1 LSANEKITW
10 MDSPWRI
17 LLDVTKLERIKVW
30 EVQLTRVLRDF
41 TKYLQERGYVDFNLC
56 GIVVLSAAT
65 IHRIKTQ
72 RLLQQDSPPQ
82 PREAPNLIIPE
93 PIQVPFKPE
102 TYTTTLREL
111 VEALHEALMQVVT
124 EKTSRTGYVVEES
137 RVELAEFLINFE
149 EELEKFIEEI
159 RRILA
164 ERGSITFSELV
175 KGKRKIDAAKTFILL
190 LFAAARDVVILLQEE
205 ASQDI
210 IITPGW

>member
-1 LSANEKITW
+1 MSANEKITW

>member
-149 EELEKFIEEI
+149 EELEKSS
-159 RRILA
+159 RR
-164 ERGSITFSELV
+164 
-175 KGKRKIDAAKTFILL
+175 
-190 LFAAARDVVILLQEE
+190 
-205 ASQDI
+205 
-210 IITPGW
+210 